1 MISSSTGPTASVTG
15 TPAPTAGGATPEATT
30 SAGPATPQATIAGQ
44 VSFGNWPLYIDIAD
58 DGSYPTLAKFTSDTG
73 ITVNYHEDINDNTEF
88 FGKVQPDLA
97 AGKPTGY
104 DVFTHPIEAK
114 RRIGYLPET
123 PPLYPDMTVREYL
136 TFVARIKLR
145 KTTKS
150 DRAMRVDHAMKKA
163 HVDDMADRHCANLS
177 KGYRQRVGLAQALI
191 HDPEVLILDEP
202 TAGLDPKQI
211 IETRRLIKGLGGD
224 HTIILSTH
232 ILPEVSQTCNRIVII
247 NKGRV
252 VAVDTPDNLT
262 ARLRGSETLYVQV
275 DAMGADAEGMLSSI
289 PGVTRVS
296 TSDRRDSIAGYEVDS
311 ESGRDVRRELAAAV
325 VNSGWGLLELRPM
338 RMGLEEIF
346 LKVITEDAAVPE
358 AAATVPEPAAEVS
371 HE

>member
-1 MISSSTGPTASVTG
+1 MIEVQHLTKRYGPVTAVDDVSFKAERGEILGFLGPNGAGKTTTMRVLTGYM
-15 TPAPTAGGATPEATT
+15 
-30 SAGPATPQATIAGQ
+30 PAT
-44 VSFGNWPLYIDIAD
+44 
-58 DGSYPTLAKFTSDTG
+58 DGKA
-73 ITVNYHEDINDNTEF
+73 IV
-88 FGKVQPDLA
+88 A
-97 AGKPTGY
+97 GY
-104 DVFTHPIEAK
+104 DVLEQPVEAK
-114 RRIGYLPET
+114 RRTGYLPET
-123 PPLYPDMTVREYL
+123 PPLYPDMTVSDYL
-136 TFVARIKLR
+136 AFCARIKGVPRSERATRLR
-145 KTTKS
+145 SVMERTQI
-150 DRAMRVDHAMKKA
+150 
-163 HVDDMADRHCANLS
+163 ADVAKRHCAKLS
-177 KGYRQRVGLAQALI
+177 KGYRQRVGLAQALL
-191 HDPEVLILDEP
+191 HNPEVLILDEP

-296 TSDRRDSIAGYEVDS
+296 TSDRRDSIAGFEVDS
-311 ESGRDVRRELAAAV
+311 ESGRDVRRELAVAI
-325 VNSGWGLLELRPM
+325 VNRGWGLLELRPM

-358 AAATVPEPAAEVS
+358 TATEASHIAPEAS